1 MINFDFMH
9 QNGHNILSIADNGIG
24 IDLKKNGDKLFGLY
38 KTFNGNVDARGVGL
52 FISKNQI
59 DFMGGK
65 VEVTSEVGL
74 GTIFKIYFK

>member
-1 MINFDFMH
+1 MPNLPH
-9 QNGHNILSIADNGIG
+9 R
-24 IDLKKNGDKLFGLY
+24 FGLY

-74 GTIFKIYFK
+74 GTTFKIYFK